1 VRGASPTAIAWLH
14 VTASA
19 AERARLERRVAGA
32 GAGRPELGGDAVIAL
47 GVARGPEVAR
57 VLGALRDARLDGEIR
72 DRLGEIDYVKTWLQN
87 AKKEG

>member
-1 VRGASPTAIAWLH
+1 M
-14 VTASA
+14 TASA